1 MTVYLPRGGR
11 SWWYDFEW
19 RKRRYRGSTQQVRR
33 EDAALVESGIKLR
46 LRQEAGGVAPFDRE
60 RTPLFQDWAEI
71 YAERAAKRLKRPEC
85 VDEVL
90 RVVLRFW
97 GRKPA
102 PGSKVPIDETAPYHN
117 LRLADPIIDAAWIE
131 RFEDWMRTRTCRGG
145 VIAAS
150 TRNHYRT
157 ALHQMFKLAMSP
169 AWRKRTAITV
179 NPFIGVERE
188 RGGRRT
194 ATLSVEDLRR
204 WIAASSYHVRVAL
217 ATAALAPKL
226 RLKNVLA
233 LEWRKNIDREV
244 RWITVHD
251 HKTDK
256 DGQPLVVPI
265 VEQLRKILLDAK
277 ARGRGNDRV
286 VTYRGRPVESIRGG
300 LQAAAKRA
308 GLDYGLA
315 KGVTFHTVRH
325 TMATMLAEAGE
336 PEAMRKDLMGHA
348 SIQTTQIYTHIRPV
362 AQAQPLE
369 ALSRQLPLEELVM
382 DPRRRAG
389 KTLIGNF
396 GGQPARKAGA

>member
-19 RKRRYRGSTQQVRR
+19 RGRRFRDNTQQLLR
-33 EDAALVESGIKLR
+33 EDAVLVEAGVKLR

-60 RTPLFQDWAEI
+60 RTPTFQDWAEV
-71 YAERAAKRLKRPEC
+71 YAERAAKRLKRPER
-85 VDEVL
+85 VDEQL
-90 RVVLRFW
+90 RVILRFW

-102 PGSKVPIDETAPYHN
+102 PSSKVPIDDTAPYYN
-117 LRLADPIIDAAWIE
+117 LRLADPILDPSWIE
-131 RFEDWMRTRTCRGG
+131 KFEDWARARTCRGREIG
-145 VIAAS
+145 AS

-157 ALHQMFKLAMSP
+157 TLHQMYKLAMSP
-169 AWRKRTAITV
+169 AWRKKTGIAI
-179 NPFIGVERE
+179 NPFVGLERE

-194 ATLSVEDLRR
+194 ATLSVEDLRK

-217 ATAALAPKL
+217 AIAALAPKL

-233 LEWRKNIDREV
+233 LEWKKNVDSNLH
-244 RWITVHD
+244 WITVYD

-265 VEQLRKILLDAK
+265 VEQLRHILEDAK
-277 ARGRGNDRV
+277 ARGKKCEHV
-286 VTYRGRPVESIRGG
+286 VAYRGRPIESIRGG
-300 LQAAAKRA
+300 LKAAAERA
-308 GLDYGLA
+308 HLDYGLA
-315 KGVTFHTVRH
+315 KGVTFHTIRH

-348 SIQTTQIYTHIRPV
+348 SIETTQIYTHIRPV

-369 ALSRQLPLEELVM
+369 ALSRQLPLEELVT

-396 GGQPARKAGA
+396 GAPKRGA